1 MKTEVIRE
9 YASEYNIDL
18 GVPELIVRR
27 SDPLDTAAGAH
38 IPAQG
43 DIELF
48 VDRQNGIVYKV
59 GTEDRLPKYKQDY
72 RALIVASNAGI
83 AVPKPVAEPTMH
95 GDYLV
100 YASEYIEHDPY
111 SSPAPEATGETLA
124 ALHEIQV
131 GSFETATS
139 KLGKL
144 ADFVLTQCQISEQT
158 RESIEERCLPCI
170 ELVTQDMEDSNSL
183 VHGDVHLGNVLP
195 TTPKPTLIDFE
206 DSGKGSPLWDL
217 AVLVQSASRFGLDS
231 AWVETCLQSW
241 QQASHKELP
250 PEKLAAYVDWRYW
263 YGALS
268 MMKRTQQED
277 NLTPELQTRLKWVH
291 DPTDKSK
298 WTRC

>member
-9 YASEYNIDL
+9 YAYENNIDL
-18 GVPELIVRR
+18 GVPEPIVRR

-48 VDRQNGIVYKV
+48 VDSQNSIVYKV
-59 GTEDRLPKYKQDY
+59 GTEDRLPKYQQDY
-72 RALIVASNAGI
+72 RALTVAHNAGI
-83 AVPKPVAEPTMH
+83 AVPKPIAGPAMY
-95 GDYLV
+95 GNYLV

-111 SSPAPEATGETLA
+111 GSPAPEAAGETLA
-124 ALHEIQV
+124 ALHEIQAS
-131 GSFETATS
+131 SFETATS
-139 KLGKL
+139 KLGRL
-144 ADFVLTQCQISEQT
+144 ASFVLTRCEISEQT
-158 RESIEERCLPCI
+158 RESVEERCLPCI
-170 ELVTQDMEDSNSL
+170 EIVTQDMRDNNVL

-195 TTPKPTLIDFE
+195 TVPRPTLIDFE

-217 AVLVQSASRFGLDS
+217 AVLVQSASRFGLDP

-241 QQASHKELP
+241 QQASGKELP
-250 PEKLAAYVDWRYW
+250 PEELAAYVDWRYW

-268 MMKRTQQED
+268 MIKRTRQEE
-277 NLTPELQTRLKWVH
+277 NLLPELQTRLKWVH
-291 DPTDKSK
+291 NPTDHSK

>member
-9 YASEYNIDL
+9 YAREHNIDL
-18 GVPELIVRR
+18 GVPEPIIRR

-48 VDRQNGIVYKV
+48 VDHQNKIVYKV

-72 RALIVASNAGI
+72 RALTVAYNAGVS
-83 AVPKPVAEPTMH
+83 VPKPIAEPTVY
-95 GDYLV
+95 GQYLV
-100 YASEYIEHDPY
+100 YGSEYIDHDPY
-111 SSPAPEATGETLA
+111 GSPTPEATGETLA
-124 ALHEIQV
+124 ALHDIKV
-131 GSFETATS
+131 DSFEIATS
-139 KLGKL
+139 KLGRL
-144 ADFVLTQCQISEQT
+144 ASFVLTQCEISEQT

-170 ELVTQDMEDSNSL
+170 TVVTQDMKNNNIL
-183 VHGDVHLGNVLP
+183 IHGDLHLGNVLP
-195 TTPKPTLIDFE
+195 TIPRPTLIDFE

-217 AVLVQSASRFGLDS
+217 AVLVQSANRFGLDP

-241 QQASHKELP
+241 EHASDIDLP
-250 PEKLAAYVDWRYW
+250 KDMLGEYVDWRYW

-268 MMKRTQQED
+268 MIKRTQQEP
-277 NLTPELQTRLKWVH
+277 NLLPELQTRLKWVH
-291 DPTDKSK
+291 NPTDQSK